1 MESTSHFINELAITY
16 SRKEISHNSIKN
28 SAAVYEM
35 LKEIFSSTQS
45 AIELKEYFFM
55 ILLNRANKVIGY
67 YKLSEGGI
75 SGTVVDLRLGFGT
88 ALKGLASGI
97 IMAHNHP
104 SGNLCPS
111 EEDKRLTK
119 KFVEAGKLLDIAV
132 LDHLIVT
139 NDGYYSFA
147 DEGLI

>member
-1 MESTSHFINELAITY
+1 MKSTSHFINELSVNY
-16 SRKEISHNSIKN
+16 SRKEINHNSIKN
-28 SAAVYEM
+28 SADVYN
-35 LKEIFSSTQS
+35 LIKVIYNNTQS

-55 ILLNRANKVIGY
+55 ILLNRVNKVIGY

-75 SGTVVDLRLGFGT
+75 SGTVVDLRLAFGT

-104 SGNLCPS
+104 SGNLFPS
-111 EEDKRLTK
+111 EEDKRITK
-119 KFVEAGKLLDIAV
+119 KFTEAGKILDITV

-139 NDGYYSFA
+139 ADSYFSFA
-147 DEGLI
+147 DEGIL

>member
-1 MESTSHFINELAITY
+1 MKTQSHFINELAVAYT
-16 SRKEISHNSIKN
+16 RKEVSANPIKN
-28 SAAVYEM
+28 SAAVYEL
-35 LKEIFSSTQS
+35 LKEIYHNTQS
-45 AIELKEYFFM
+45 ELELKEYFFM
-55 ILLNRANKVIGY
+55 LLLNRANKVIGY

-75 SGTVVDLRLGFGT
+75 SGTIVDIRLAFAT

-97 IMAHNHP
+97 ILAHNHP

-111 EEDKRLTK
+111 EEDKRVTK

-139 NDGYYSFA
+139 TDSYFSFA

>member
-1 MESTSHFINELAITY
+1 METTSHFINELAITY
-16 SRKEISHNSIKN
+16 SRKEINHNSIKN
-28 SAAVYEM
+28 SAAVYN
-35 LKEIFSSTQS
+35 LIKDIYSKTQS

-75 SGTVVDLRLGFGT
+75 SGTVVDLRLAFGT

-104 SGNLCPS
+104 SGNICPS
-111 EEDKRLTK
+111 EEDKRITK
-119 KFVEAGKLLDIAV
+119 KFVDAGKILDISV

-139 NDGYYSFA
+139 NNGYYSFA
-147 DEGLI
+147 DEGIL

>member
-16 SRKEISHNSIKN
+16 SRKEINHNSIKN
-28 SAAVYEM
+28 SAAVYN
-35 LKEIFSSTQS
+35 LIKDIYSKTQS

-75 SGTVVDLRLGFGT
+75 SGTVVDLRLAFGT

-104 SGNLCPS
+104 SGSICPS
-111 EEDKRLTK
+111 EEDKRITK
-119 KFVEAGKLLDIAV
+119 KFVDAGQILDISV

-139 NDGYYSFA
+139 NNGYYSFA
-147 DEGLI
+147 DEGIL

>member
-1 MESTSHFINELAITY
+1 LI
-16 SRKEISHNSIKN
+16 KEIYSN
-28 SAAVYEM
+28 
-35 LKEIFSSTQS
+35 TQS
-45 AIELKEYFFM
+45 EIELKEYFFM

-75 SGTVVDLRLGFGT
+75 SGTVVDLRLAFGT

-97 IMAHNHP
+97 IITHNHP
-104 SGNLCPS
+104 SGNLSPS

-139 NDGYYSFA
+139 NNGYYSFA
-147 DEGLI
+147 DEGII

>member
-1 MESTSHFINELAITY
+1 MKNTSHFINELAITY
-16 SRKEISHNSIKN
+16 SRKEISQNSIKN
-28 SAAVYEM
+28 SAAVYN
-35 LKEIFSSTQS
+35 LIKEIYSNTQS
-45 AIELKEYFFM
+45 EIELKEYFFM

-75 SGTVVDLRLGFGT
+75 SGTVVDLRLAFGT

-97 IMAHNHP
+97 IITHNHP
-104 SGNLCPS
+104 SGNLSPS

-139 NDGYYSFA
+139 NNGYYSFA
-147 DEGLI
+147 DERLI